1 MSLDEMQ
8 KFGVPEGA
16 GLTPLSGA
24 DNQGLD
30 VLPTVADP
38 LLAAFPVVTT
48 IPILWGDEDAFGHV
62 NNLTYL
68 RWCESSRVDY
78 LRRVSMWTELPPSGA
93 GPILASLKCDYKAQL
108 KYPDTVCIGT
118 RVAKIGNSSFQMEH
132 HVVSRDLKT
141 VAAII
146 DSTLV
151 LFDYK
156 QGKPVRIPATI
167 RRVIGDLEG
176 NSFGMPETV

>member
-1 MSLDEMQ
+1 MRFICFGSLHIRQ
-8 KFGVPEGA
+8 
-16 GLTPLSGA
+16 LQA
-24 DNQGLD
+24 DVAPDAKLLKM
-30 VLPTVADP
+30 VWLPR
-38 LLAAFPVVTT
+38 
-48 IPILWGDEDAFGHV
+48 
-62 NNLTYL
+62 L
-68 RWCESSRVDY
+68 RFDIVSDY

-132 HVVSRDLKT
+132 LVVSRELKT

-156 QGKPVRIPATI
+156 QSKPVRIPATI
-167 RRVIGDLEG
+167 RRVIGNLEG